1 MPGVPGRTLN
11 GEDIDEPM
19 DRAGEQAVQ
28 DTRAGGLLEMEQ
40 IRARLAGGTFSDSLE
55 LLREDRALIE
65 EADKRPMRETP

>member
-11 GEDIDEPM
+11 NEDLDEPM

-28 DTRAGGLLEMEQ
+28 DTRAEGLLELEQ

-55 LLREDRALIE
+55 LLREDRALI
-65 EADKRPMRETP
+65 